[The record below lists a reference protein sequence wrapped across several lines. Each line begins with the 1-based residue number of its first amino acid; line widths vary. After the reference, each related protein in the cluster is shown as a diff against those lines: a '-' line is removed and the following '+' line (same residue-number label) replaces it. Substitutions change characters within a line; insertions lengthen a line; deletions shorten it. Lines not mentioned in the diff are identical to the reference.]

1 MILRC
6 LSVRSAFIALT
17 VLSIALATSESAQAG
32 SNRRETRKP
41 VLTKTKFDPTAERVE
56 LFKAMEDGLVE
67 TKVSAKDATGG
78 VVYISNTSD
87 KPLTVELPESFV
99 AVQVLKQF
107 GGGGLGGGGGGLGGG
122 GLGGGGLGGGGGQ
135 GGGQNQQ
142 QGGGFGGGQG
152 GGGLGGGQ
160 GGGGLGGGQGGG
172 GGFFSIPPE
181 RTVKVPYIGACL
193 NHGKID
199 PNPRVEYKLVRV
211 TEYTEDPIL
220 TELIRMLGTGRIN
233 QHSAQAAIW
242 TRTDNMSWQQLAE
255 KGNRNF
261 NGVIEYYFTPQNISA
276 AQLLVATAEG
286 NVREA
291 AVGGESESSETAA
304 PRVR

>member
-1 MILRC
+1 MISRC
-6 LSVRSAFIALT
+6 LSLRPAFIALT
-17 VLSIALATSESAQAG
+17 LLSIALATSESAQAG

-41 VLTKTKFDPTAERVE
+41 VLSNTKFDPTAERVE
-56 LFKAMEDGLVE
+56 LFKAMEDGLIE

-78 VVYISNTSD
+78 VVFISNTSD

-107 GGGGLGGGGGGLGGG
+107 GGGGGLGGGGLGGG
-122 GLGGGGLGGGGGQ
+122 GLGGGGLGGGGGGQ

-152 GGGLGGGQ
+152 GGGLGGG
-160 GGGGLGGGQGGG
+160 GAGGGLGGGGQG

-211 TEYTEDPIL
+211 TEYTEDPVL
-220 TELIRMLGTGRIN
+220 AELIRMLGTGKIN

-261 NGVIEYYFTPQNISA
+261 NGVIEYYFTKQNIAA

-286 NVREA
+286 NVKEA
-291 AVGGESESSETAA
+291 ALANESATTETTQ